1 MSGKKIVGIVLVVVV
16 LASLISVFTI
26 TNFYKNN
33 EKQPNSENW
42 EQNKSNSLNFI
53 LPQATIISNSR

>member
-1 MSGKKIVGIVLVVVV
+1 MSGKKIVVIVLGVVV
-16 LASLISVFTI
+16 LACLISMLTI
-26 TNFYKNN
+26 TNFYKKN

-53 LPQATIISNSR
+53 LPQATIISDSR